1 MKIALKPS
9 HRAYPRQAFHLS
21 LHFASAVVFA
31 VGCAA
36 LLAAEPIIIKV
47 ICNL

>member
-21 LHFASAVVFA
+21 LHFVSAVVFA

-36 LLAAEPIIIKV
+36 LLAAEAVIIKV